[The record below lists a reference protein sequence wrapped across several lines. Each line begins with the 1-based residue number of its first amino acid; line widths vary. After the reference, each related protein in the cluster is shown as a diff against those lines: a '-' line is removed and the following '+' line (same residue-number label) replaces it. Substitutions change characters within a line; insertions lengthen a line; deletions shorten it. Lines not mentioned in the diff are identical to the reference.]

1 MVGYQRTHLGVRAN
15 WVSNPNITIN
25 IIRALSMSMDLLFV
39 QVGTTPRTQHHL
51 VVVPNRVGLGID
63 N

>member
-25 IIRALSMSMDLLFV
+25 IIRALLMSLDLYLFKLA
-39 QVGTTPRTQHHL
+39 QHL
-51 VVVPNRVGLGID
+51 VHNII
-63 N
+63 